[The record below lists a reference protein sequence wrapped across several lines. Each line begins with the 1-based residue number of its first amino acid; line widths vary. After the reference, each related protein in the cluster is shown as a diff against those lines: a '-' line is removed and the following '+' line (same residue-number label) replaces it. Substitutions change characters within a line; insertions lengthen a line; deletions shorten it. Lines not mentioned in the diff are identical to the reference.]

1 MQTTNT
7 VERCQNLIIGTGESG
22 KQLAWTL
29 AKQGQQV
36 LAVERA
42 LVGGACPNVACLPT
56 KNIIYSARVASLM
69 RRGAEFGI
77 ANDPVKVDMRG
88 VNRRKKEMVESEA
101 QAHLNLYH
109 SSGAELLMG
118 EARFIEPKT
127 LSVALKSGGTRV
139 FRGDRIFLNLG
150 TRAAVPNI
158 PGLAEAR
165 PMTHVEAL
173 DLQRLPEHLVVLGG
187 GYVGLEFAQAMR
199 RFGSRVTIV
208 VRGGQLLSNEDA
220 DVAEGMLQLMR
231 DEGIELRLHTEPLK
245 VTGLSGQKATLE
257 LRSGGG
263 TEKLEASDI
272 LVALGRTPNTDRIDL
287 DKGGVKLD
295 AHGYIQVNERL
306 ETSAPDVWAMGDCAG
321 SPKFTHVAFD
331 DFRIVRDNLA
341 GGNRTT
347 TGRLIPFCLF
357 TDPELAHV
365 GLNETAAK
373 AKGARYRLVKIP
385 MGNILRTH
393 TISEP
398 RGFVKALIGED
409 DRILGFTAFGA
420 EASELLG
427 AVQTA
432 MLGNLPYQVLRDAIF
447 AHPTMVEGLGMV
459 FANVPARNHT

>member
-7 VERCQNLIIGTGESG
+7 VERCENLIIGTGESG
-22 KQLAWTL
+22 KHLAWTL
-29 AKQGQQV
+29 ARQGQQV
-36 LAVERA
+36 VAVERA

-56 KNIIYSARVASLM
+56 KNIVYSARVASLM

-88 VNRRKKEMVESEA
+88 VNRRKKEMVESET
-101 QAHLNLYH
+101 QAHLKFYH
-109 SSGAELLMG
+109 DSGTELVMG

-127 LSVALKSGGTRV
+127 ISVTLKAGGTRV
-139 FRGDRIFLNLG
+139 FRADRIFLNLG
-150 TRAAVPNI
+150 TRAAVPNT
-158 PGLAEAR
+158 PGLVEAR
-165 PMTHVEAL
+165 PLTHVEAL
-173 DLQRLPEHLVVLGG
+173 DLQRLPKHLVVLGG
-187 GYVGLEFAQAMR
+187 GYVGLEFAQALR
-199 RFGSRVTIV
+199 RFGSQVTIV
-208 VRGGQLLSNEDA
+208 VRGGQLLTNEDA
-220 DVAEGMLQLMR
+220 DVADGLLQLMR
-231 DEGIELRLHTEPLK
+231 DEGIDVRLKTELLK
-245 VTGLSGQKATLE
+245 VTGLSGQKTTLE
-257 LRSGGG
+257 LRSGKGAE
-263 TEKLEASDI
+263 TLEASDI

-295 AHGYIQVNERL
+295 AQGYIQVNERL
-306 ETSAPDVWAMGDCAG
+306 ETSAPEVWAMGDCAG

-341 GGNRTT
+341 GGKHTT
-347 TGRLIPFCLF
+347 AGRLIPFCLF

-365 GLNETAAK
+365 GLNETTAK
-373 AKGARYRLVKIP
+373 ANGVRYRLAKIP

-393 TISEP
+393 TISEK

-447 AHPTMVEGLGMV
+447 AHPTMVEGLGPLL
-459 FANVPARNHT
+459 ANVPARANT